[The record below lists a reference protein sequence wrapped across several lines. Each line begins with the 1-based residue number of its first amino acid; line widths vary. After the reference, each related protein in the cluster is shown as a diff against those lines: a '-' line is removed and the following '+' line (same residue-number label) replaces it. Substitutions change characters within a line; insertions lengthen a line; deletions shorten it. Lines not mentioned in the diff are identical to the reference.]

1 MMPTRKKSKKTN
13 RKPAASDR
21 VNHASQLLMAVVVL
35 TILSLGALYLVRGP
49 VDIEAPVALLTDD
62 LAVEIES
69 VLLRSGYTID
79 QIDIQSEPGL
89 LHYNVS
95 GVLPEASVLDRL
107 ESRLQTRFSG
117 IVDDRKKETGEV
129 LIYRKGA
136 LVAVIQFEVGERPL
150 TTPPVVDTV
159 PKIAIIMDDLGRS
172 LTAAKKLIALDLSVT
187 LSILPGE
194 PLATEV
200 ALLASRS
207 GQEVMIHIPMEPQS
221 YPEADPGQDALLLGQ
236 SEQEVHR
243 RLVAMIKKVPY
254 AAGANNHMGSRY
266 TEYQAGMHTVI
277 NTMRE
282 YGLFFVDSRTT
293 SRSVVKQEALR
304 VGVPTAV
311 RDVFL
316 DNVADVEAIRV
327 EIRRLVKRAKQNGSA
342 VGICHPYPETI
353 EALRLEQETLQD
365 RSIEMVFASKLVM
378 L

>member
-1 MMPTRKKSKKTN
+1 MSRKSKKTK
-13 RKPAASDR
+13 RQPAAPDR
-21 VNHASQLLMAVVVL
+21 VSHTLQLLMAVVVL

-49 VDIEAPVALLTDD
+49 VDIETPAASLTDD

-107 ESRLQTRFSG
+107 ESRLQTRFPG
-117 IVDDRKKETGEV
+117 IVDDRNKETGEV

-136 LVAVIQFEVGERPL
+136 LVAVIQFEAVERPL
-150 TTPPVVDTV
+150 TTPPFVDTV

-254 AAGANNHMGSRY
+254 ASGANNHMGSRY

-277 NTMRE
+277 ATMRE

-304 VGVPTAV
+304 VGVPTTV

-316 DNVADVEAIRV
+316 DNVAEVEAIRI

-353 EALRLEQETLQD
+353 EALRLEQESLQD
-365 RSIEMVFASKLVM
+365 RSIEMVFASKLVT